1 MEQIC
6 RQFLACAF
14 HINIFGFGRLDLE
27 GRQSVL
33 KTALYLK
40 FPKIHYLAILGIMVS
55 RSYIPRVISPES
67 VHQCPPHTCRHK
79 ETEVERFFETLI
91 VINSSTI

>member
-1 MEQIC
+1 MGQIC
-6 RQFLACAF
+6 RQFLACEF

-27 GRQSVL
+27 GVQSAL

-40 FPKIHYLAILGIMVS
+40 FSKVHCLAILGIMAS

-67 VHQCPPHTCRHK
+67 VHQCPPQHAD
-79 ETEVERFFETLI
+79 TERQR
-91 VINSSTI
+91 